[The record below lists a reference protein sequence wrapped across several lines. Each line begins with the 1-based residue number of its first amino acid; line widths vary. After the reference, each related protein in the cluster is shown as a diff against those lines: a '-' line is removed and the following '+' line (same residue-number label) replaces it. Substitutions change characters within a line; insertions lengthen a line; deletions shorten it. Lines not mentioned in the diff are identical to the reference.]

1 MGIHDDE
8 TEYKAQ
14 AKRMKDAVAKETR
27 RELDLLLD
35 RYESGDISPDMI
47 TECGK
52 IAVTFCQAY
61 QVPHFELADLL
72 VRLVNSVMEQPLDF
86 MGE

>member
-1 MGIHDDE
+1 MPTPEDVK
-8 TEYKAQ
+8 EYGRQ

-27 RELDLLLD
+27 HNLDLLLD

-47 TECGK
+47 SECGI
-52 IAVTFCQAY
+52 IATIFCQAY
-61 QVPHFELADLL
+61 QVPPFELADLL

-86 MGE
+86 TGE